1 MKTMNWK
8 WLIPG
13 CLLALLV
20 ACGGSGGGGGSFA
33 SELPGGGIG
42 GTGVSS
48 SGTISAFGSIFVN
61 GVEFETDEATVSIDG
76 DDSTETAL
84 GLGMVVLVQ
93 GTVNDDGVTG
103 TATTVIYDDDLQG
116 PVEAILISDDG
127 DSKTLTIL
135 GFSVIV
141 GRASTVFDDVSFDTL
156 VVGDLVE
163 VSGFFDASGALRATR
178 IEKKSTFV
186 SDSSE
191 IELKGTVENLSG
203 NTFSLGSFTVDFSA
217 ADLTDV
223 PGGEILDGMRV
234 EVRGTLVNTLISAG
248 RVEQEDDLDD
258 SFGDDDDVSVEGIV
272 TDFVSNADFMI
283 NRVPVDAS
291 NAIFLPAGLV
301 LENGVRV
308 EAEGTWNGTVLIA
321 DEVGSRQGDVKIDAL
336 VDSVDTVA
344 ETVTL
349 QLFGGTV
356 TVQVNNRT
364 QLKDDTG
371 LLDTLTLGDL
381 FSGDFVEVE
390 AVASEAEL
398 IATSIRR
405 DEADDDI
412 VQAPVESF
420 ESGVSV
426 TVLGITYLTAGADFE
441 DVNDLP
447 ITSTAF
453 YSQVQV
459 GNLVKIKDDLTTDGI
474 ADEVEFEN

>member
-8 WLIPG
+8 WFIPG

-20 ACGGSGGGGGSFA
+20 ACGGGGTGGIFA
-33 SELPGGGIG
+33 GDLPGGGIG

-48 SGTISAFGSIFVN
+48 SGTINGFGSIFVN
-61 GVEFETDEATVSIDG
+61 GVEFETTEATVSIDG
-76 DDSTETAL
+76 DDSTEAAL
-84 GLGMVVLVQ
+84 GLGMVVLVK

-135 GFSVIV
+135 GFSVTV
-141 GRASTVFDDVSFDTL
+141 GRASTVFDDVSFDTI
-156 VVGDLVE
+156 VVGDLIE
-163 VSGFFDASGALRATR
+163 VSGFFDASGALSATR

-191 IELKGTVENLSG
+191 IELKGIVENLSG
-203 NTFSLGSFTVDFSA
+203 NTFDLGSFTVDFSA

-223 PGGEILDGMRV
+223 PGGDIQDGMRV
-234 EVRGTLVNTLISAG
+234 EVRGTLVDTLISAG
-248 RVEQEDDLDD
+248 RVEQEDNLDD
-258 SFGDDDDVSVEGIV
+258 NFGDDDDVSVEGII

-291 NAIFLPAGLV
+291 NTIFLPAGLV
-301 LENGVRV
+301 LENGIRV

-336 VDSVDTVA
+336 VESVDTDA
-344 ETVTL
+344 ETITL

-356 TVQVNNRT
+356 TVQVGIRT

-371 LLDTLTLGDL
+371 LLDPLTLDDL
-381 FSGDFVEVE
+381 SIGDFVEVE
-390 AVASEAEL
+390 TVASETEL
-398 IATSIRR
+398 VATSIRR
-405 DEADDDI
+405 DDIDDDT

-420 ESGVSV
+420 EAGISV

-441 DVNDLP
+441 DVNDLT
-447 ITSTAF
+447 ITSAEF

-459 GNLVKIKDDLTTDGI
+459 GDLVKIKDDLTTDGI
-474 ADEVEFEN
+474 ADEVEFED